1 LCHQAQQTRIT
12 DLDNISDKKP
22 RLASGAAM
30 KRMFN
35 AFLDSKKATVKL
47 L

>member
-1 LCHQAQQTRIT
+1 MLAFDSIIDMLNFALQC
-12 DLDNISDKKP
+12 KKP
-22 RLASGAAM
+22 RLESGAAM

-35 AFLDSKKATVKL
+35 AFLDSKKARVKL